1 MLAKNTWLWRCVILY
16 SSDKEGGEIVK
27 TVNEVY
33 DKKTTNIKVVNVE
46 TEKGIVKL
54 DEIIENE
61 VGN

>member
-1 MLAKNTWLWRCVILY
+1 M
-16 SSDKEGGEIVK
+16 K

-61 VGN
+61 VKIKCG